1 MSSSKPTLSKAAIC
15 AKAVDQ
21 QLESVCRWS
30 VRDKVV
36 AFESKDNMWREGI
49 IREMYKHQAYI
60 ICGKD
65 ETVRAALVEI
75 SNLAAAPW
83 ISRC

>member
-1 MSSSKPTLSKAAIC
+1 M
-15 AKAVDQ
+15 
-21 QLESVCRWS
+21 R
-30 VRDKVV
+30 
-36 AFESKDNMWREGI
+36 REGI